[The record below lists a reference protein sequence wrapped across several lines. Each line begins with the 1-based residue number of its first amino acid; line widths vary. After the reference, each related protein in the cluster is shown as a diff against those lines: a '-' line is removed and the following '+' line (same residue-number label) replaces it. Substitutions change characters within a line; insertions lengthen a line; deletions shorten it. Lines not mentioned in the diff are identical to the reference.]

1 MDGNLKETPLN
12 AEIID
17 FCHLHVH
24 TEMSQLDG
32 INRIDKLPEYVKS
45 LGMKSVS
52 ISDHGNCSGHYKFWK
67 ACKKASVK
75 PILGLEAYYC
85 VGDRA
90 AKEVDI
96 DGEKYYHLV
105 LLATGLVGQQ
115 NLYKLT
121 SRSFSE
127 GMYFK
132 PRIDDTLLAEYSE
145 GLIATSACLGSR
157 VSQLIL
163 KNRSQEAENLLV
175 HHAEIFKD
183 RFFLELQC
191 HEGREQQLVNQ
202 ELIRV
207 SSARNLPLIV
217 TADCHYM
224 EEQDKLQHEQAL
236 CMQTQDVMSNPN
248 RFSFGDIDVHVAS
261 PSTMSER
268 LVRCNIPIDAM
279 TNTIHIANMIQS
291 SEYFGDIYN
300 KYPVFPDVPDGL
312 TSFEALN
319 NLSKS
324 MLYEKMNGNIP
335 LEYRNRMNEELAVI
349 KKMGFCDYLLI
360 VYDFINMARKEDI
373 YAGPGRGSAA
383 GSLVAYA
390 LGITQIDPIKYD
402 LLFSRWLNEGRA
414 ATPLILSKEMRDL
427 ITKEA
432 GN

>member
-1 MDGNLKETPLN
+1 MTTTETNGVVPDVYDGG
-12 AEIID
+12 D
-17 FCHLHVH
+17 FCHLHTH
-24 TEMSQLDG
+24 TEYSTLDG
-32 INRIDKLPEYVKS
+32 INRVDKLPEYVKS
-45 LGMKSVS
+45 LGMKA
-52 ISDHGNCSGHYKFWK
+52 ISCTDHGNTSAHYKFYK
-67 ACKKASVK
+67 ACKKASIK

-85 VGDRA
+85 VGDRS

-132 PRIDDTLLAEYSE
+132 PRIDDALLAEYNE
-145 GLIATSACLGSR
+145 GLLATSACLGSR

-163 KNRSQEAENLLV
+163 KNRSKEAENLLL

-207 SSARNLPLIV
+207 SSARGLPLIV

-224 EEQDKLQHEQAL
+224 QEEDKLQHEQAL
-236 CMQTQDVMSNPN
+236 CMQTQDVMSSPN
-248 RFSFGDIDVHVAS
+248 RFTFGDIDVHVAS
-261 PSTMSER
+261 PSRMRER
-268 LVRCNIPIDAM
+268 LIRCNIPLEAM
-279 TNTIHIANMIQS
+279 TNTIHIADMIKS

-300 KYPVFPDVPDGL
+300 KYPVFPDVPEGL
-312 TSFEALN
+312 TSFETLN

-324 MLYEKMNGNIP
+324 MLSEKMGGDMPQKYKDRI
-335 LEYRNRMNEELAVI
+335 NEELKVI
-349 KKMGFCDYLLI
+349 KVMGFCDYILI
-360 VYDFINMARKEDI
+360 VYDFIEMARKHDVL
-373 YAGPGRGSAA
+373 AGPGRGSAA

-390 LGITQIDPIKYD
+390 LGITQIDPIKYG
-402 LLFSRWLNEGRA
+402 LLFSRFLNQGRSS
-414 ATPLILSKEMRDL
+414 TPLILSTEMREM
-427 ITKEA
+427 IKE
-432 GN
+432 